1 MAAYDLEEQEQLA
14 ELKAWWKQYGN
25 LLINLLLGVMV
36 AILAW
41 QGWNYYQ
48 GKQAGESGLLYN
60 ALQAAIQKNDLQQI
74 KVANGELVS
83 KYGSST
89 YASLGALMT
98 AKALVD
104 SGDTKTARL
113 QLTWVIEHAS
123 EELRDLARLRLAALM
138 VDEKEFDAALK
149 QLDGKS
155 VAALEPRFA
164 EMRGDVLVE
173 QGKKKEAVDAYTLA
187 LSKLDGQDKASEQ
200 AGAKAR
206 TQTSQVAHE
215 LIQMKLDSLGGSK

>member
-48 GKQAGESGLLYN
+48 SKQAGESGLLYN

-113 QLTWVIEHAS
+113 QLNWVIEHAS

-187 LSKLDGQDKASEQ
+187 LSKLDGQDKASDQ
-200 AGAKAR
+200 AGAKVQ

>member
-48 GKQAGESGLLYN
+48 SKQAGESGLLYN

-113 QLTWVIEHAS
+113 QLNWVIEHAS

-155 VAALEPRFA
+155 VVALEPRFA

-173 QGKKKEAVDAYTLA
+173 QGKKKEAVEAYTQA
-187 LSKLDGQDKASEQ
+187 LSKLDGQDKAAEQ
-200 AGAKAR
+200 SGAKSQS
-206 TQTSQVAHE
+206 QTSQVARE

>member
-187 LSKLDGQDKASEQ
+187 LSKLDGQDKASDP
-200 AGAKAR
+200 AGAKVQ

>member
-48 GKQAGESGLLYN
+48 SKQAGESGLLYN

-83 KYGSST
+83 KYGTST

-113 QLTWVIEHAS
+113 QLNWVIEHAS

-138 VDEKEFDAALK
+138 VDEKEFDPALK

-173 QGKKKEAVDAYTLA
+173 QGKKKEAVEAYTQA

-200 AGAKAR
+200 SGAKSQS
-206 TQTSQVAHE
+206 QTSQVARE

>member
-25 LLINLLLGVMV
+25 LLINVLLGVMV

-48 GKQAGESGLLYN
+48 SKQAGESGLLYN
-60 ALQAAIQKNDLQQI
+60 ALQVAIQKNDLQQI

-98 AKALVD
+98 AKALVE
-104 SGDTKTARL
+104 SGDMKTARL
-113 QLTWVIEHAS
+113 QLDWVVGHGS
-123 EELRDLARLRLAALM
+123 DELRDLARLRLAALM
-138 VDEKEFDAALK
+138 VEEKELDSALK
-149 QLDGKS
+149 QLEGKS
-155 VAALEPRFA
+155 VAAFEPRFA

-173 QGKKKEAVDAYTLA
+173 QGKKKEAVDAYALA
-187 LSKLDGQDKASEQ
+187 ISKLDSLDKASEQ
-200 AGAKAR
+200 SGAKGQSQA
-206 TQTSQVAHE
+206 SQVARE
-215 LIQMKLDSLGGSK
+215 LLQMKLDSLGGGK

>member
-187 LSKLDGQDKASEQ
+187 LSKLDGQDKASDQ
-200 AGAKAR
+200 AGAKAQ